1 VWKVQDR
8 KISQGAPSGNTS
20 VSPPSPLVR
29 FAKTTVEDTCSTN
42 SVRRRG
48 QTANRRKTHQGII
61 LMHLRQRSTDSRW
74 LVVVFTPSP
83 FITTLFLPLYLNL
96 ATGERVVQIW
106 YPNLLAFYWLPTT
119 MNSIM
124 TSLKNKT
131 ISNPYHHEFLL
142 NRVGSLALTETP
154 PELERKFR
162 CEQEANDYF
171 IIILIDAYLKALLRD
186 LTGSISISILKKKIP
201 EAKKEWR
208 RKRDRRRMDELY
220 LGDLSFENE
229 LRRCI
234 DEFYNE
240 LKKVWGFS
248 PIRDVI

>member
-1 VWKVQDR
+1 
-8 KISQGAPSGNTS
+8 
-20 VSPPSPLVR
+20 
-29 FAKTTVEDTCSTN
+29 
-42 SVRRRG
+42 
-48 QTANRRKTHQGII
+48 
-61 LMHLRQRSTDSRW
+61 M
-74 LVVVFTPSP
+74 
-83 FITTLFLPLYLNL
+83 
-96 ATGERVVQIW
+96 
-106 YPNLLAFYWLPTT
+106 
-119 MNSIM
+119 
-124 TSLKNKT
+124 
-131 ISNPYHHEFLL
+131 
-142 NRVGSLALTETP
+142 TETP